1 MGKIVSL
8 FPSQTLPNTPVV
20 GVVEHSSTSTTTPWG
35 RAHTHAHARD
45 YDDVALNNYADE
57 GVRQVVRYYREVFAR
72 RTCPPSVLR
81 QIQDFLSAGMSAD
94 TLMLCI
100 DAAAEVERPTWSYAA
115 TVARR
120 CIEDGA
126 LTPEGF
132 AKRNEAYQAR
142 RRQRNQGGGGYEKS
156 VPSFLNHTRHN
167 YSPEEIAEIEWRM
180 NPCNR

>member
-20 GVVEHSSTSTTTPWG
+20 GVAEHSSSSTTTPRG
-35 RAHTHAHARD
+35 RAHAHAHARD
-45 YDDVALNNYADE
+45 YDDIETNNYADE
-57 GVRQVVRYYREVFAR
+57 SVRQVVRYYREVFAR
-72 RTCPPSVLR
+72 RSCPPSVLR
-81 QIQDFLSAGMSAD
+81 QIHDFLAAGMTAD

-100 DAAAEVERPTWSYAA
+100 DDASEAESPSWKYAAA
-115 TVARR
+115 VARR

-142 RRQRNQGGGGYEKS
+142 RRQRNQSGGGYQKP